1 MSSGTSFSAK
11 WILSSLFASHQKKL
25 RQLLTFQ
32 ACKLLSD
39 RMTKTILPNYQIAFS
54 GITIIQ
60 KLKLGKEDSLVFSC
74 QLEIDHVTQKPKET
88 CQSKC
93 RRPKWTKIL
102 TFEMIFWQIFFL
114 WAAATL
120 KGDFNAVSKP

>member
-1 MSSGTSFSAK
+1 MSSETS
-11 WILSSLFASHQKKL
+11 
-25 RQLLTFQ
+25 FQ

-39 RMTKTILPNYQIAFS
+39 RMTKTILPNYQIAFL

-74 QLEIDHVTQKPKET
+74 QLEIDLVTQKPKET

-102 TFEMIFWQIFFL
+102 TFEMIFLADIFPLGSSNIEGRFQC
-114 WAAATL
+114 
-120 KGDFNAVSKP
+120 GI